1 MELKPVVH
9 YNDSLNFMASNAL
22 INIIAKI
29 KGQLVHKIFLL
40 LCVTTLY
47 SMKLFQVTGK
57 IIGFSYVVGEIVF
70 ILIVLWVLYY
80 NVKMMQSIIV
90 TIASQVTITND
101 MISITPFTYH
111 LPFETKTQRDHLE
124 FKINELK
131 IRKTGN
137 PSMFTRSLGTKMF
150 LLKDKEK
157 EAYIIDDYFDKALKE
172 KLTEILI
179 EVTPPELLIPG
190 RLRHY

>member
-1 MELKPVVH
+1 MELNPVVH
-9 YNDSLNFMASNAL
+9 YNDSLNFKASNVL
-22 INIIAKI
+22 VNIIARI
-29 KGQLVHKIFLL
+29 KGQLVHKVFLL

-47 SMKLFQVTGK
+47 SMKLFSVTGK
-57 IIGFSYVVGEIVF
+57 IIGFEYIVGEIIF
-70 ILIVLWVLYY
+70 IIIALWILYY

-101 MISITPFTYH
+101 MVSIAPFNYR
-111 LPFETKTQRDHLE
+111 LPFETKKQQDHLE

-131 IRKTGN
+131 IRKADN
-137 PSMFTRSLGTKMF
+137 PSMFTRSLGTRMF

-157 EAYIIDDYFDKALKE
+157 EAYITDDYFDKALKE

-190 RLRHY
+190 RLRHH